1 MEVGRLIRCDADS
14 YADDRERGDRH
25 VDQQQDLPRCY
36 REYEAAHRR
45 PDGEPDQP
53 YGRDEGDHTNAQAVF
68 LEQPEGQRHRPWC
81 GHRGRNPHRHS
92 DGDEL
97 VRRGDKGGRQAGN
110 AEQGQPDEHDPSPAE
125 PIGDRTEHQ
134 HQAAEDNRVGAG
146 HPLQRSRRSMQ
157 VTADRGQR
165 DVQDRVVQHF
175 EEEHRREARQRH
187 PRLPQRP
194 RHERCSSHEHRPT
207 NKLCSCQVLRCSDGR
222 EKRFAWPRFP

>member
-1 MEVGRLIRCDADS
+1 VEVGRLIRCDADS

-125 PIGDRTEHQ
+125 PIGDRRSHRTPASGRRRQPRRRWSPTATQSSKH
-134 HQAAEDNRVGAG
+134 AG
-146 HPLQRSRRSMQ
+146 HGRSWAARRSGSSCP
-157 VTADRGQR
+157 TFRRGTPPR
-165 DVQDRVVQHF
+165 GPPAPPTPPATTP
-175 EEEHRREARQRH
+175 ARA
-187 PRLPQRP
+187 L
-194 RHERCSSHEHRPT
+194 
-207 NKLCSCQVLRCSDGR
+207 
-222 EKRFAWPRFP
+222 F